1 MLSEEGRVK
10 SEEETHMTKFIAA
23 AVQMDSQDDKNANL
37 AAAEG
42 YIREAAA
49 RGASLVVLP
58 ESMNYIGRDMAGE
71 AETIPGGPTFRKMAD
86 LARELGIWVEA
97 GSIYESNP
105 EDPARPFNTT
115 FLVRPD
121 GTLAAKYAKLHPFD
135 VVLPNGVT
143 SRESDRVCPGK
154 AIETA
159 ETELG
164 KLGMAI
170 CYDVRFGEMF
180 RIMAL
185 EGAKIFA
192 VPANFTVNTGKDHWE
207 VLVRARAIENEC
219 YVIAPNQMGKKPR
232 FTAYGNSLIV
242 DPWGTV
248 IARASDKPGVI
259 TTEIDLDYVTKVR
272 QSTFTLD
279 NRRPD
284 VYELKML

>member
-1 MLSEEGRVK
+1 
-10 SEEETHMTKFIAA
+10 MTKFIAA

-42 YIREAAA
+42 CIREAAA
-49 RGASLVVLP
+49 RGASLVVLS

-259 TTEIDLDYVTKVR
+259 TAEIDLDYVTKVR

-284 VYELKML
+284 VYELRKL

>member
-1 MLSEEGRVK
+1 
-10 SEEETHMTKFIAA
+10 MTKFIAA
-23 AVQMDSQDDKNANL
+23 AVQMDSQDDKMANL

-49 RGASLVVLP
+49 RGARLVVLP
-58 ESMNYIGRDMAGE
+58 ESMNYIGRDMAQE
-71 AETIPGGPTFRKMAD
+71 AEAIPGGPTFQRLSG
-86 LARELGIWVEA
+86 LARELDLWLEA

-115 FLVRPD
+115 FLIRPD

-154 AIETA
+154 KLTVA
-159 ETELG
+159 ETDLG
-164 KLGMAI
+164 KVGLGI
-170 CYDVRFGEMF
+170 CYDIRFGEMF

-185 EGAKIFA
+185 EGAKFFA

-207 VLVRARAIENEC
+207 VLLRARAIENEC

-232 FTAYGNSLIV
+232 FIAYGNSLMV

-259 TTEIDLDYVTKVR
+259 TAEIDLDYVTKVR

-284 VYELKML
+284 VYQLRKL

>member
-1 MLSEEGRVK
+1 
-10 SEEETHMTKFIAA
+10 MTKFIAA
-23 AVQMDSQDDKNANL
+23 AVQMDSQDDKMANL

-49 RGASLVVLP
+49 RGARLVVLP
-58 ESMNYIGRDMAGE
+58 ESMNYIGRDMAQE
-71 AETIPGGPTFRKMAD
+71 AEAIPGGPTFQRLSG
-86 LARELGIWVEA
+86 LARELDLWLEA

-115 FLVRPD
+115 FLIRPD

-154 AIETA
+154 KLTVA
-159 ETELG
+159 ETDLG
-164 KLGMAI
+164 KVGLGI
-170 CYDVRFGEMF
+170 CYDIRFGEMF

-185 EGAKIFA
+185 EGAKLFA

-207 VLVRARAIENEC
+207 VLLRARAIENEC

-232 FTAYGNSLIV
+232 FTAYGNSLMV

-259 TTEIDLDYVTKVR
+259 TAEIDLDYVTKVR

-284 VYELKML
+284 VYQLRNL

>member
-1 MLSEEGRVK
+1 
-10 SEEETHMTKFIAA
+10 MTKFIAA
-23 AVQMDSQDDKNANL
+23 AVQMDSQDDKMANL

-49 RGASLVVLP
+49 RGARLVVLP
-58 ESMNYIGRDMAGE
+58 ESMNYIGRDMAQE
-71 AETIPGGPTFRKMAD
+71 AEAIPGGPTFQRLSG
-86 LARELGIWVEA
+86 LARELDLWLEA

-115 FLVRPD
+115 FLIRPD

-154 AIETA
+154 NLSVA
-159 ETELG
+159 ETDLG
-164 KLGMAI
+164 KVGLGI
-170 CYDVRFGEMF
+170 CYDIRFGEMF

-185 EGAKIFA
+185 EGAKLFA

-207 VLVRARAIENEC
+207 VLLRARAIENEC

-232 FTAYGNSLIV
+232 FTAYGNSLMV

-259 TTEIDLDYVTKVR
+259 TAEIDLDYVTKVR

-284 VYELKML
+284 VYQLRKL

>member
-1 MLSEEGRVK
+1 
-10 SEEETHMTKFIAA
+10 MTKFIAA
-23 AVQMDSQDDKNANL
+23 AVQMDSQDDKMANL

-49 RGASLVVLP
+49 RGARLVVLP
-58 ESMNYIGRDMAGE
+58 ESMNYIGQDMAQE
-71 AETIPGGPTFRKMAD
+71 AEAIPGGPTFQRLSG
-86 LARELGIWVEA
+86 LARELDLWLEA

-115 FLVRPD
+115 FLICPD

-154 AIETA
+154 KLTVA
-159 ETELG
+159 ETDLG
-164 KLGMAI
+164 KVGLGI
-170 CYDVRFGEMF
+170 CYDIRFGEMF

-185 EGAKIFA
+185 EGAKLFA

-207 VLVRARAIENEC
+207 VLLRARAIENEC

-232 FTAYGNSLIV
+232 FTAYGNSLMV

-259 TTEIDLDYVTKVR
+259 TAEIDLDYVTKVR

-284 VYELKML
+284 VYQLRKL

>member
-1 MLSEEGRVK
+1 
-10 SEEETHMTKFIAA
+10 MTKFIAA

-86 LARELGIWVEA
+86 LARELGIWLEA

-105 EDPARPFNTT
+105 EDSARPFNTT

-164 KLGMAI
+164 KVGMAI

-207 VLVRARAIENEC
+207 VLVRARAIEHEC

-259 TTEIDLDYVTKVR
+259 TAEIDLDYVTKVR

-284 VYELKML
+284 VYELKIL

>member
-1 MLSEEGRVK
+1 
-10 SEEETHMTKFIAA
+10 MTKFIAA
-23 AVQMDSQDDKNANL
+23 AIQMDSQDDKNANL

-49 RGASLVVLP
+49 QGARLVVLP
-58 ESMNYIGRDMAGE
+58 ETMNYIGRDIAGE
-71 AETIPGGPTFRKMAD
+71 AESIPHGLTFQKMAG
-86 LARELGIWVEA
+86 LARELGVWLEA

-105 EDPARPFNTT
+105 EDPSRPFNTT
-115 FLVRPD
+115 FLIRPD

-154 AIETA
+154 VLAA
-159 ETELG
+159 ADTELG
-164 KLGMAI
+164 KLGLAI
-170 CYDVRFGEMF
+170 CYDVRFGEIF
-180 RIMAL
+180 RLMAL
-185 EGAKIFA
+185 DGAKIFA

-207 VLVRARAIENEC
+207 TLVRARAIENEC

-232 FTAYGNSLIV
+232 FTAYGNSMIV

-248 IARASDKPGVI
+248 IARASEKPGVI
-259 TTEIDLDYVTKVR
+259 TAEIDLEYVTKVR

-284 VYELKML
+284 VYRLEKR

>member
-1 MLSEEGRVK
+1 
-10 SEEETHMTKFIAA
+10 MTKFIAA
-23 AVQMDSQDDKNANL
+23 AVQMDSQDDKMANL

-49 RGASLVVLP
+49 RGARLVVLP
-58 ESMNYIGRDMAGE
+58 ESMNYIGRDMAQE
-71 AETIPGGPTFRKMAD
+71 AEAIPGGPTFQRLSG
-86 LARELGIWVEA
+86 LARELDLWLEA
-97 GSIYESNP
+97 GSIYESNQ

-115 FLVRPD
+115 FLIRPD

-154 AIETA
+154 KLTVA
-159 ETELG
+159 ETDLG
-164 KLGMAI
+164 KVGLGI
-170 CYDVRFGEMF
+170 CYDIRFGELF
-180 RIMAL
+180 RTMAL
-185 EGAKIFA
+185 EGAKLFA
-192 VPANFTVNTGKDHWE
+192 VPANFSVNTGKDHWE
-207 VLVRARAIENEC
+207 VLLRARAIENEC

-232 FTAYGNSLIV
+232 FTAYGNSLMV

-259 TTEIDLDYVTKVR
+259 TAEIDLDYVTKVR

-284 VYELKML
+284 VYQLRKL

>member
-1 MLSEEGRVK
+1 
-10 SEEETHMTKFIAA
+10 MTKFIAA

-58 ESMNYIGRDMAGE
+58 ESMNYIGRDMAQE
-71 AETIPGGPTFRKMAD
+71 AEAIPGGPTFQRLSG
-86 LARELGIWVEA
+86 LARELDLWLEA

-115 FLVRPD
+115 FLIRPD

-154 AIETA
+154 KLTVA
-159 ETELG
+159 ETDLG
-164 KLGMAI
+164 KVGLGI
-170 CYDVRFGEMF
+170 CYDIRFGEMF

-185 EGAKIFA
+185 EGAKLFA

-207 VLVRARAIENEC
+207 VLLRARAIENEC

-232 FTAYGNSLIV
+232 FTAYGNSLMV

-259 TTEIDLDYVTKVR
+259 TAEIDLDYVTKVR

-284 VYELKML
+284 VYQLRKL

>member
-1 MLSEEGRVK
+1 
-10 SEEETHMTKFIAA
+10 MTKFIAA

-71 AETIPGGPTFRKMAD
+71 AEIIPGGPTFRKMAD

-259 TTEIDLDYVTKVR
+259 TAEIDLDYETKVR

>member
-1 MLSEEGRVK
+1 
-10 SEEETHMTKFIAA
+10 MTKFIAA

-154 AIETA
+154 TLALGD
-159 ETELG
+159 TELG
-164 KLGMAI
+164 KLGLAI

-259 TTEIDLDYVTKVR
+259 TAEIDLDYVTKVR

>member
-1 MLSEEGRVK
+1 
-10 SEEETHMTKFIAA
+10 MTKFIAA
-23 AVQMDSQDDKNANL
+23 AIQMDSQDDKSANL
-37 AAAEG
+37 AVAEG

-49 RGASLVVLP
+49 RGTRLVVLP
-58 ESMNYIGRDMAGE
+58 ETMNYIGRDIAGE
-71 AETIPGGPTFRKMAD
+71 AESIPLGPTFQKMAG
-86 LARELGIWVEA
+86 LARELGIWLEA

-105 EDPARPFNTT
+105 ADPSRPFNTT
-115 FLVRPD
+115 FLIRPD

-143 SRESDRVCPGK
+143 SRESDRVCPGN
-154 AIETA
+154 ALA
-159 ETELG
+159 SADTELG
-164 KLGMAI
+164 KLGLAI
-170 CYDVRFGEMF
+170 CYDVRFGEIF
-180 RIMAL
+180 RLMAL
-185 EGAKIFA
+185 DGAKIFA

-207 VLVRARAIENEC
+207 TLVRARAIENEC

-248 IARASDKPGVI
+248 IARASEKPGVI
-259 TTEIDLDYVTKVR
+259 TAEIDLEYVTKVR

-284 VYELKML
+284 VYRLEKR

>member
-1 MLSEEGRVK
+1 
-10 SEEETHMTKFIAA
+10 MTKFIAA
-23 AVQMDSQDDKNANL
+23 AVQMDSQDDKMANL

-49 RGASLVVLP
+49 RGARLVVLP
-58 ESMNYIGRDMAGE
+58 ESMNYIGRDMAQE
-71 AETIPGGPTFRKMAD
+71 AEAIPGGPTFQRLSD
-86 LARELGIWVEA
+86 LARELDLWLEA

-105 EDPARPFNTT
+105 EDPVRPFNTT
-115 FLVRPD
+115 FLIRPD

-154 AIETA
+154 KLTVA
-159 ETELG
+159 ETDLG
-164 KLGMAI
+164 KVGLGI
-170 CYDVRFGEMF
+170 CYDIRFGEMF

-185 EGAKIFA
+185 EGAKLFA

-207 VLVRARAIENEC
+207 VLLRARAIENEC

-232 FTAYGNSLIV
+232 FTAYGNSLMV

-259 TTEIDLDYVTKVR
+259 TAEIDLDYVTKVR

-284 VYELKML
+284 VYQLRKL

>member
-1 MLSEEGRVK
+1 
-10 SEEETHMTKFIAA
+10 MTKFIAA
-23 AVQMDSQDDKNANL
+23 AVQMDSQDDKMANL

-49 RGASLVVLP
+49 RGARLVVLP
-58 ESMNYIGRDMAGE
+58 ESMNYIGRDMAQE
-71 AETIPGGPTFRKMAD
+71 AEAIPGGPTFQRLSG
-86 LARELGIWVEA
+86 LARELDLWLEA
-97 GSIYESNP
+97 GSIYESNL

-115 FLVRPD
+115 FLIRPD

-154 AIETA
+154 KLTVA
-159 ETELG
+159 ETDLG
-164 KLGMAI
+164 KVGLGI
-170 CYDVRFGEMF
+170 CYDIRFGEMF

-185 EGAKIFA
+185 EGAKLFA

-207 VLVRARAIENEC
+207 VLLRARAIENEC

-232 FTAYGNSLIV
+232 FTAYGNSLMV

-259 TTEIDLDYVTKVR
+259 TAEIDLDYVTKVR

-284 VYELKML
+284 VYQLRKL

>member
-1 MLSEEGRVK
+1 
-10 SEEETHMTKFIAA
+10 MTKFIAA
-23 AVQMDSQDDKNANL
+23 AIQMDSQDDKSANL
-37 AAAEG
+37 AVAEG

-49 RGASLVVLP
+49 RGARLVVLP
-58 ESMNYIGRDMAGE
+58 ETMNYIGRDIDGE
-71 AETIPGGPTFRKMAD
+71 AESIPLGPTFQKMAG
-86 LARELGIWVEA
+86 LARELGIWLEA

-105 EDPARPFNTT
+105 ADPSRPFNTT
-115 FLVRPD
+115 FLIRPD

-143 SRESDRVCPGK
+143 SRESDRVCPGN
-154 AIETA
+154 ALA
-159 ETELG
+159 SADTELG
-164 KLGMAI
+164 KLGLAI
-170 CYDVRFGEMF
+170 CYDVRFGEIF
-180 RIMAL
+180 RLMAL
-185 EGAKIFA
+185 DGAKIFA

-207 VLVRARAIENEC
+207 TLVRARAIENEC

-248 IARASDKPGVI
+248 IARASEKPGVI
-259 TTEIDLDYVTKVR
+259 TAEIDLEYVTKVR

-284 VYELKML
+284 VYRLEKR

>member
-1 MLSEEGRVK
+1 
-10 SEEETHMTKFIAA
+10 MTKFIAA

-248 IARASDKPGVI
+248 VARASDKPGVI
-259 TTEIDLDYVTKVR
+259 TAEIDLDYVTKVR

>member
-1 MLSEEGRVK
+1 
-10 SEEETHMTKFIAA
+10 MTKFIAA
-23 AVQMDSQDDKNANL
+23 AVQMDSQDDKMANL

-49 RGASLVVLP
+49 RGARLVVLP
-58 ESMNYIGRDMAGE
+58 ESMNYIGRDMAQE
-71 AETIPGGPTFRKMAD
+71 AEAIPGGPTFQRLSG
-86 LARELGIWVEA
+86 LARELDLWLEA

-115 FLVRPD
+115 FLIRPD

-154 AIETA
+154 KLTVA
-159 ETELG
+159 ETDLG
-164 KLGMAI
+164 KVGLGI
-170 CYDVRFGEMF
+170 CYDIRFGEMF

-185 EGAKIFA
+185 EGAKLFA

-207 VLVRARAIENEC
+207 VLLRARAIENEC
-219 YVIAPNQMGKKPR
+219 YVIAPNQMGTKPR
-232 FTAYGNSLIV
+232 FTAYGNSLMV

-259 TTEIDLDYVTKVR
+259 TAEIDLDYVTKVR

-284 VYELKML
+284 VYQLRKL

>member
-1 MLSEEGRVK
+1 
-10 SEEETHMTKFIAA
+10 MTKFIAA
-23 AVQMDSQDDKNANL
+23 AVQMDSQDDKMANL

-49 RGASLVVLP
+49 RGARLVVLP
-58 ESMNYIGRDMAGE
+58 ESMNYIGRDMAQE
-71 AETIPGGPTFRKMAD
+71 AEAIPGGPTFQRLSG
-86 LARELGIWVEA
+86 LARELDLWLEA

-115 FLVRPD
+115 FLIRPD

-154 AIETA
+154 KLTVA
-159 ETELG
+159 ETDLG
-164 KLGMAI
+164 KVGLGI
-170 CYDVRFGEMF
+170 CYDIRFGEMF

-185 EGAKIFA
+185 EGAKLFA

-207 VLVRARAIENEC
+207 VLLRARAIENEC

-232 FTAYGNSLIV
+232 FTAYGNSLMV

-259 TTEIDLDYVTKVR
+259 TAEIDLDYVTEVR

-284 VYELKML
+284 VYQLRKL

>member
-1 MLSEEGRVK
+1 
-10 SEEETHMTKFIAA
+10 MTKFIAA
-23 AVQMDSQDDKNANL
+23 AVQMDSQDDNRANL

-49 RGASLVVLP
+49 RGARLVVLP
-58 ESMNYIGRDMAGE
+58 ESMNYIGRDMAQE
-71 AETIPGGPTFRKMAD
+71 AEAIPGGPTFQRLSG
-86 LARELGIWVEA
+86 LARELDLWLEA

-115 FLVRPD
+115 FLICPD

-154 AIETA
+154 KLTVA
-159 ETELG
+159 ETDLG
-164 KLGMAI
+164 KVGLGI
-170 CYDVRFGEMF
+170 CYDIRFGEMF

-185 EGAKIFA
+185 EGAKLFA

-207 VLVRARAIENEC
+207 VLLRARAIENEC

-232 FTAYGNSLIV
+232 FTAYGNSLMV

-259 TTEIDLDYVTKVR
+259 TAEIDLDYVTEVR

-284 VYELKML
+284 VYQLRKL

>member
-1 MLSEEGRVK
+1 MPRRKEN
-10 SEEETHMTKFIAA
+10 HMTKFIAA
-23 AVQMDSQDDKNANL
+23 AIQMDSQDDKNANL

-49 RGASLVVLP
+49 QGARLVVLP
-58 ESMNYIGRDMAGE
+58 ETMNYIGRDIAGE
-71 AETIPGGPTFRKMAD
+71 AESIPHGLTFRKMAG
-86 LARELGIWVEA
+86 LARELGIWLEA

-105 EDPARPFNTT
+105 EDPSRPFNTT
-115 FLVRPD
+115 FLIRPD

-154 AIETA
+154 VLAA
-159 ETELG
+159 ADTELG
-164 KLGMAI
+164 KLGLAI
-170 CYDVRFGEMF
+170 CYDVRFGEIF
-180 RIMAL
+180 RLMAL
-185 EGAKIFA
+185 DGAKIFA

-207 VLVRARAIENEC
+207 TLVRARAIENEC

-232 FTAYGNSLIV
+232 FTAYGNSMIV

-248 IARASDKPGVI
+248 IARASEKPGVI
-259 TTEIDLDYVTKVR
+259 TAEIDLEYVTKVR

-284 VYELKML
+284 VYRLEKR

>member
-1 MLSEEGRVK
+1 
-10 SEEETHMTKFIAA
+10 MTKFIAA

-86 LARELGIWVEA
+86 LARELGIWLEA

-105 EDPARPFNTT
+105 EDSARPFNTT

-164 KLGMAI
+164 KVGMAI

-259 TTEIDLDYVTKVR
+259 TAEIDLDYVTKVR

-284 VYELKML
+284 VYELKIL

>member
-1 MLSEEGRVK
+1 
-10 SEEETHMTKFIAA
+10 MTKFIAA
-23 AVQMDSQDDKNANL
+23 AVQMDSQDDKMANL

-49 RGASLVVLP
+49 RGARLVVLP
-58 ESMNYIGRDMAGE
+58 ESMNYIGRDMAQE
-71 AETIPGGPTFRKMAD
+71 AEAIPGGPTFQRLSG
-86 LARELGIWVEA
+86 LARELDLWLEA

-115 FLVRPD
+115 FLIRPD

-154 AIETA
+154 KLTVA
-159 ETELG
+159 ETDLG
-164 KLGMAI
+164 KVGLGI
-170 CYDVRFGEMF
+170 CYDIRFGEMF

-185 EGAKIFA
+185 EGAKLFA

-207 VLVRARAIENEC
+207 VLLRARAIENEC

-232 FTAYGNSLIV
+232 FTAYGNSLMV

-259 TTEIDLDYVTKVR
+259 TAEIDLDYVTKVR

-279 NRRPD
+279 NRRPAVD
-284 VYELKML
+284 QLRKL

>member
-1 MLSEEGRVK
+1 
-10 SEEETHMTKFIAA
+10 MTKFIAA
-23 AVQMDSQDDKNANL
+23 AIQMDSQDDKNANL

-49 RGASLVVLP
+49 QGARLVVLP
-58 ESMNYIGRDMAGE
+58 ETMNYIGRDIAGE
-71 AETIPGGPTFRKMAD
+71 AESIPHGLTFRKMAG
-86 LARELGIWVEA
+86 LARELGIWLEA

-105 EDPARPFNTT
+105 EDPSRPFNTT
-115 FLVRPD
+115 FLIRPD

-154 AIETA
+154 VLAA
-159 ETELG
+159 ADTELG
-164 KLGMAI
+164 KLGLAI
-170 CYDVRFGEMF
+170 CYDVRFGEIF
-180 RIMAL
+180 RLMAL
-185 EGAKIFA
+185 DGAKIFA

-207 VLVRARAIENEC
+207 TLVRARAIENEC

-232 FTAYGNSLIV
+232 FTAYGNSMIV

-248 IARASDKPGVI
+248 IARASEKPGVI
-259 TTEIDLDYVTKVR
+259 TAEIDLEYVTKVR

-284 VYELKML
+284 VYRLEKR

>member
-1 MLSEEGRVK
+1 
-10 SEEETHMTKFIAA
+10 MTKFIAS
-23 AVQMDSQDDKNANL
+23 AVQMDSQDDKMANL

-49 RGASLVVLP
+49 RGARLVVLP
-58 ESMNYIGRDMAGE
+58 ESMNYIGRDMAQE
-71 AETIPGGPTFRKMAD
+71 AEAIPGGPTFQRLSG
-86 LARELGIWVEA
+86 LARELDLWLEA

-115 FLVRPD
+115 FLIRPD

-143 SRESDRVCPGK
+143 SRESDRVCSGK
-154 AIETA
+154 KLTVA
-159 ETELG
+159 ETDLG
-164 KLGMAI
+164 KVGLGI
-170 CYDVRFGEMF
+170 CYDIRFGEMF

-185 EGAKIFA
+185 EGAKLFA

-207 VLVRARAIENEC
+207 VLLRARAIENEC

-232 FTAYGNSLIV
+232 FTAYGNSLMV

-259 TTEIDLDYVTKVR
+259 TAEIDLDYVTKVR

-284 VYELKML
+284 VYQLRKL

>member
-1 MLSEEGRVK
+1 
-10 SEEETHMTKFIAA
+10 MTKFIAA
-23 AVQMDSQDDKNANL
+23 AIQMDSQDDKSANL
-37 AAAEG
+37 AVAEG

-49 RGASLVVLP
+49 RGTRLVVMP
-58 ESMNYIGRDMAGE
+58 ETMNYIGRDIAGE
-71 AETIPGGPTFRKMAD
+71 AESIPLGPTFQKMAG
-86 LARELGIWVEA
+86 LARELGIWLEA

-105 EDPARPFNTT
+105 ADPSRPFNTT
-115 FLVRPD
+115 FLIRPD

-143 SRESDRVCPGK
+143 SRESDRVCPGN
-154 AIETA
+154 ALA
-159 ETELG
+159 SADTELG
-164 KLGMAI
+164 KLGLAI
-170 CYDVRFGEMF
+170 CYDVRFGEIF
-180 RIMAL
+180 RLMAL
-185 EGAKIFA
+185 DGAKIFA

-207 VLVRARAIENEC
+207 TLVRARAIENEC

-248 IARASDKPGVI
+248 IARASEKPGVI
-259 TTEIDLDYVTKVR
+259 TAEIDLEYVTKVR

-284 VYELKML
+284 VYRLEKR

>member
-1 MLSEEGRVK
+1 
-10 SEEETHMTKFIAA
+10 MTKFIAA
-23 AVQMDSQDDKNANL
+23 AIQMDSQDDKSANL
-37 AAAEG
+37 AVAEG

-49 RGASLVVLP
+49 QGARLVVLP
-58 ESMNYIGRDMAGE
+58 ETMNYIGRDIAGE
-71 AETIPGGPTFRKMAD
+71 AESIPHGLTFQKMAE
-86 LARELGIWVEA
+86 LARELGIWLEA

-105 EDPARPFNTT
+105 EDPSRPFNTT
-115 FLVRPD
+115 FLIRPD

-154 AIETA
+154 VLAA
-159 ETELG
+159 ADTELG
-164 KLGMAI
+164 KLGLAI
-170 CYDVRFGEMF
+170 CYDVRFGEIF
-180 RIMAL
+180 RLMAL
-185 EGAKIFA
+185 DGARIFA

-207 VLVRARAIENEC
+207 TLVRARAIENEC

-232 FTAYGNSLIV
+232 FTAYGNSMIV

-248 IARASDKPGVI
+248 IARASEKPGVI
-259 TTEIDLDYVTKVR
+259 TAEIDLEYVTKVR

-284 VYELKML
+284 VYRLEKR

>member
-1 MLSEEGRVK
+1 
-10 SEEETHMTKFIAA
+10 MTKFIAA
-23 AVQMDSQDDKNANL
+23 AIQMDSQDDKSANL
-37 AAAEG
+37 AVAEG

-49 RGASLVVLP
+49 RGTRLVVMP
-58 ESMNYIGRDMAGE
+58 ETMNYIGRDIAGE
-71 AETIPGGPTFRKMAD
+71 AESIPLGPTFQKMAG
-86 LARELGIWVEA
+86 LARELGIWLEA

-105 EDPARPFNTT
+105 ADPSRPFNTT
-115 FLVRPD
+115 FLIRPD

-143 SRESDRVCPGK
+143 SRESDRVCPGN
-154 AIETA
+154 ALA
-159 ETELG
+159 SADTELG
-164 KLGMAI
+164 KLGLAI
-170 CYDVRFGEMF
+170 CYDVRFGEIF
-180 RIMAL
+180 RLMAL
-185 EGAKIFA
+185 DGAKIFA

-207 VLVRARAIENEC
+207 TLVRARAIENEC

-248 IARASDKPGVI
+248 IARASEKPGVI
-259 TTEIDLDYVTKVR
+259 TAEIDLEYVTKVR

-284 VYELKML
+284 VYRL

>member
-1 MLSEEGRVK
+1 
-10 SEEETHMTKFIAA
+10 MTKFIAA

-86 LARELGIWVEA
+86 LARELGIWLEA

-154 AIETA
+154 TLALGDA
-159 ETELG
+159 EWG
-164 KLGMAI
+164 KLGLAI

-259 TTEIDLDYVTKVR
+259 TAEIDLDYVTKVR

>member
-1 MLSEEGRVK
+1 
-10 SEEETHMTKFIAA
+10 MTKFIAA

-58 ESMNYIGRDMAGE
+58 EFMNYIGRDMAGE

-154 AIETA
+154 ALALGDA
-159 ETELG
+159 EWG
-164 KLGMAI
+164 KLGLAI

-259 TTEIDLDYVTKVR
+259 TAEIDLDYVTKVR

>member
-1 MLSEEGRVK
+1 
-10 SEEETHMTKFIAA
+10 MTKFIAA

-242 DPWGTV
+242 DPWGMV

>member
-1 MLSEEGRVK
+1 
-10 SEEETHMTKFIAA
+10 MTKFIAA
-23 AVQMDSQDDKNANL
+23 AIQMDSQDDKNANL

-49 RGASLVVLP
+49 QGARLVVLP
-58 ESMNYIGRDMAGE
+58 ETMNYIGRDIAGE
-71 AETIPGGPTFRKMAD
+71 AESIPHGLTFQKMAG
-86 LARELGIWVEA
+86 LARELGIWLEA

-105 EDPARPFNTT
+105 EDPSRPFNTT
-115 FLVRPD
+115 FLIRPD

-154 AIETA
+154 VLAA
-159 ETELG
+159 ADTELG
-164 KLGMAI
+164 KLGLAI
-170 CYDVRFGEMF
+170 CYDVRFGEIF
-180 RIMAL
+180 RLMAL
-185 EGAKIFA
+185 DGARIFA

-207 VLVRARAIENEC
+207 TLVRARAIENEC

-232 FTAYGNSLIV
+232 FTAYGNSMIV

-248 IARASDKPGVI
+248 IARASEKPGVI
-259 TTEIDLDYVTKVR
+259 TAEIDLEYVTKVR

-284 VYELKML
+284 VYRLEKR

>member
-1 MLSEEGRVK
+1 
-10 SEEETHMTKFIAA
+10 MTKFIAA

-143 SRESDRVCPGK
+143 SRESDRVCSGK

-259 TTEIDLDYVTKVR
+259 TAEIDLDYVTKVR